1 ELAADLL
8 DAMADHAAVGFEL
21 GLAGTSGADAAA
33 QALEMLP
40 LAHEARQEVGELGQL
55 DLQLALHG
63 ARTLGEDVE
72 DERGAVDDLEAERAA
87 EVALL
92 HGRER
97 IVGDHEIGALTLR
110 GRLELVHLALA
121 EVELRRGRLAL
132 LGDPAHHFRARRF
145 GEAAQLVERFLH
157 LEAALPWQPEG
168 GQKRPFSLPHSVRSS
183 PSIAWTTRVAVRSA
197 CPLFLTRSAPP
208 LRSRGRHAWRSGA
221 PVLSSSLGPLLPFD
235 RVMDDTRRGQ
245 ERLSSLPHSV
255 HPS

>member
-97 IVGDHEIGALTLR
+97 IVGDHEIGALALR

-132 LGDPAHHFRARRF
+132 LGDPAHHFRPRRL

-168 GQKRPFSLPHSVRSS
+168 SQKRPFSLPHSARS
-183 PSIAWTTRVAVRSA
+183 ALLATRAAVRSA
-197 CPLFLTRSAPP
+197 LVLTRSIPP
-208 LRSRGRHAWRSGA
+208 VRSPWRSSQRRSRGR
-221 PVLSSSLGPLLPFD
+221 LSH
-235 RVMDDTRRGQ
+235 RRRATGC
-245 ERLSSLPHSV
+245 RARA
-255 HPS
+255 